1 MAEPSASASHSPRP
15 FGEGRARRAPNAAG
29 RFRRGIPL
37 GTLFGVKVTA
47 DYSLLV
53 IAALVTMNLGAG
65 LLPAWHPDWSL
76 PLIWIVALVAA
87 ILFFASVLVHELS
100 HALVG
105 RKVGVP
111 MSGITL
117 FMFGGMAHMDREP
130 ERPRAE
136 FLMAAV
142 GPLVSIAIG
151 VIATIG
157 GLVLSGRALDTE
169 GVEGV
174 RHVGPIATLLLWL
187 GPINVVLGL
196 FNLIPGFPLDGGRV
210 LRSVLW
216 WATGSYRKA
225 TRWASLSG
233 QGIAWI
239 FIAFG
244 ALMMFGQRVPF
255 FGTGLVQGLW
265 LALIGWFLNNAAK
278 ASQRQA
284 IVTSALEGVPIARL
298 MYRYVEAVDPRTSL
312 ALLVEHR
319 MLHEKQRCFP
329 VVKDG
334 TLEGQICV
342 KDVRAVPESDWQTT
356 PVASVMTPVSRLS
369 VLKPMDEASRALV
382 LLTDQEVDQIPV
394 VEGTDLIGVVRRE
407 DLLRWLSLHQED
419 RSRDAPSSRFDVPA
433 PR

>member
-1 MAEPSASASHSPRP
+1 MAQSSASASHPRP
-15 FGEGRARRAPNAAG
+15 YGSGQTRRAPSSGG
-29 RFRRGIPL
+29 RLRRGIPL

-65 LLPAWHPDWSL
+65 LLPAWHPDWSP
-76 PLIWIVALVAA
+76 PLVWLVALVAA

-105 RKVGVP
+105 RRVGVP

-130 ERPRAE
+130 ERPLAE

-142 GPLVSIAIG
+142 GPIVSIGIG
-151 VIATIG
+151 VLATMG
-157 GLVLSGRALDTE
+157 GLWASGGALDVE

-210 LRSVLW
+210 LRSALW

-233 QGIAWI
+233 QGIAWL
-239 FIAFG
+239 FIACG

-278 ASQRQA
+278 ASLRQA
-284 IVTSALEGVPIARL
+284 IVTSALEGVPVARL
-298 MYRYVEAVDPRTSL
+298 MYRYVDAVDPRTSL
-312 ALLVEHR
+312 SALVEHR
-319 MLHEKQRCFP
+319 LLHEKQRCFP
-329 VVKDG
+329 VVEDG

-342 KDVRAVPESDWQTT
+342 KDVRQVPEAAWSVT
-356 PVASVMTPVSRLS
+356 PVSSVMTPLSRLS
-369 VLKPMDEASRALV
+369 TLTPMDEAARALP
-382 LLTDQEVDQIPV
+382 LLTDQEIDQIPV
-394 VEGTDLIGVVRRE
+394 VEGRSLVGVVRRE
-407 DLLRWLSLHQED
+407 DLLRWLSLHQD
-419 RSRDAPSSRFDVPA
+419 DAVRDAPSSRFDVTA
-433 PR
+433 RR